1 MGDKSE
7 SLRKIIHG
15 IEESNRN
22 QTNDMKE
29 FITRLQTEL
38 ALKIEDL
45 DKRMELM
52 ESVMGN
58 KTKTRAE
65 RKTATAKAAT
75 AGAKGAAAPQRIP
88 VTWTQY
94 VAFKFET
101 NEEYYT
107 QMMAEERYKEV
118 ADAVKGLDKIKDE
131 AAKRKKQGTA
141 VANWIK
147 GNETDNMEAIKKE
160 HREFKANASKAPP
173 PVQQKAEAD
182 SEGEGA
188 EATAGATD
196 DAGATAE

>member
-1 MGDKSE
+1 MPNEGSD
-7 SLRKIIHG
+7 SLRKIIHS
-15 IEESNRN
+15 IDESNRN

-29 FITRLQTEL
+29 FFTRLQTEL
-38 ALKIEDL
+38 ALKIESL
-45 DKRMELM
+45 DRRMELL
-52 ESVMGN
+52 EGAVGN
-58 KTKTRAE
+58 KTKARTE
-65 RKTATAKAAT
+65 RKTATAKATT
-75 AGAKGAAAPQRIP
+75 AGAKGAAAPQRVP

-94 VAFKFET
+94 VAYKFET

-131 AAKRKKQGTA
+131 SAKRKKQGTA

-147 GNETDNMEAIKKE
+147 VNEEDNMEAIKKE
-160 HREFKANASKAPP
+160 HREFKATATKAPP

-188 EATAGATD
+188 ADAADADAEAT
-196 DAGATAE
+196 E